1 MLKVRL
7 NEAQSNCKQLTKSK
21 SGRFHVIIEG
31 ARTPTR
37 SPRFWSGHS
46 PSGNSGIVQ
55 SPIPH
60 ARRQRANLDEIGKSR
75 SAAAFLP
82 EQTLCWSVNSIRAD
96 FETETKVPG
105 RDSN

>member
-1 MLKVRL
+1 M
-7 NEAQSNCKQLTKSK
+7 SSSK
-21 SGRFHVIIEG
+21 ERARPRG
-31 ARTPTR
+31 ARG
-37 SPRFWSGHS
+37 SGSVHS

-96 FETETKVPG
+96 FETETKLPS
-105 RDSN
+105 RDTQRKLSEIRVVLPNWRA